1 MQVFSRCLTVKSALK
16 KKIKNPNN
24 KNSPTNSLK
33 LKYRIISNQVQYGSK
48 KFLGKSVC
56 ESLIG
61 SEVALAK
68 CFVPV
73 RWRSK

>member
-1 MQVFSRCLTVKSALK
+1 MQVFSRCLIVKSALK
-16 KKIKNPNN
+16 NLKKTPNN
-24 KNSPTNSLK
+24 KNPPTNSLK

-48 KFLGKSVC
+48 KFIGKSLC
-56 ESLIG
+56 ESLMG

-73 RWRSK
+73 R